1 MTQKQTP
8 QPPKHIA
15 IIMDGNG
22 RWAQQRGLPR
32 IAGHRAGAEAVRRT
46 VDACIKAGVE
56 TITLYAFSSENWS
69 RPESEVK
76 ALMQLLDRFLKE
88 KTKEM
93 IKQKVRLQA
102 IGQLDRLP
110 VKTRER
116 LNSAIEATAHNTALT
131 VNLALS
137 YSGRD
142 EITDATKAIA
152 QKVAQG
158 SLKLEDITSETIS
171 SHLYTA
177 DIPDPELLIRTS
189 GEFRLSNFLLW
200 QLSYTEIVIFD
211 KFWPDFDE
219 SDILQA
225 IQQYQA
231 RDRRFGSV

>member
-1 MTQKQTP
+1 
-8 QPPKHIA
+8 
-15 IIMDGNG
+15 MDGNG

>member
-93 IKQKVRLQA
+93 IKQKVRLKA

>member
-1 MTQKQTP
+1 MHQQTL

-32 IAGHRAGAEAVRRT
+32 IAGHRAGAEAVHRT
-46 VDACIKAGVE
+46 VDACIKLGVQ
-56 TITLYAFSSENWS
+56 TITLYAFSSENWK
-69 RPESEVK
+69 RPKSEVR

-88 KTKEM
+88 KAKEM
-93 IKQKVRLQA
+93 NKRKVRLQA

-110 VKTRER
+110 AKTRQR
-116 LNSAIEATAHNTALT
+116 LDSAIESTASNTALT

-152 QKVAQG
+152 NKIAQG
-158 SLKLEDITSETIS
+158 SLTPTDISHETIS
-171 SHLYTA
+171 AHLYNA
-177 DIPDPELLIRTS
+177 ELPDPELLIRTS
-189 GEFRLSNFLLW
+189 GEFRLSNFMLW

-211 KFWPDFDE
+211 KFWPEFDE
-219 SDILQA
+219 SDIQKA
-225 IQQYQA
+225 IQQYHA
-231 RDRRFGSV
+231 RERRFGCV

>member
-1 MTQKQTP
+1 
-8 QPPKHIA
+8 
-15 IIMDGNG
+15 MDGNG

-93 IKQKVRLQA
+93 IKQKVRLKA

>member
-1 MTQKQTP
+1 MTQDQTLK
-8 QPPKHIA
+8 PPKHIA

-102 IGQLDRLP
+102 IGQLDKLP
-110 VKTRER
+110 AKTLER
-116 LNSAIEATAHNTALT
+116 LEQAIEATAHNTALT

-137 YSGRD
+137 YSGRV
-142 EITDATKAIA
+142 ELTDATRAIA
-152 QKVAQG
+152 TKVAQG
-158 SLKLEDITSETIS
+158 TLAPEEITAETIS
-171 SHLYTA
+171 SHLYTSEL
-177 DIPDPELLIRTS
+177 PDPELLIRTS

-200 QLSYTEIVIFD
+200 QLSYTEIVIFN
-211 KFWPDFDE
+211 KYWPDFDE
-219 SDILQA
+219 SDIRKA
-225 IQQYQA
+225 IEQYHA